1 MDYFDD
7 YDWCEPEY
15 RGQAD
20 EIVSNA
26 IRQLEELV
34 SDDAKIMLQEYHD
47 LETRKLEL
55 EREIHKLESQK
66 HKSEE
71 DLKDQIA
78 LYERMDMEDLPRGF
92 VNKIVDSL
100 IGDFKIG
107 DYVWTIGT
115 EYRSFECPL
124 CHGKGVVFAKI
135 GENQDFE
142 IKCPKCDGY
151 KKISKLSYYAQK
163 RKIERF
169 EISLSFNSDNRMWV
183 VDEDHIVFYDGNYNR
198 NKNGLY
204 KTEQEAIDAAT
215 KKNAEVGNKPH

>member
-7 YDWCEPEY
+7 YDWCEPEN

-34 SDDAKIMLQEYHD
+34 SDDAKIMLQEYHG

-55 EREIHKLESQK
+55 EREIHKLESKK

-92 VNKIVDSL
+92 VNKIVGSL

-107 DYVWTIGT
+107 DYVWTINT
-115 EYRSFECPL
+115 EYKTFECPL

-135 GENQDFE
+135 GEKTDFE
-142 IKCPKCDGY
+142 INCPKCNGY

-169 EISLSFNSDNRMWV
+169 NISISFNSYNRMWV
-183 VDEDHIVFYDGNYNR
+183 ADEDHIIFYDGNSNR
-198 NKNGLY
+198 NTNGLY
-204 KTEQEAIDAAT
+204 KTEQEASEAAA
-215 KKNAEVGNKPH
+215 KKNAEMENKLR

>member
-1 MDYFDD
+1 MRYFEDYS
-7 YDWCEPEY
+7 WCEPEAES
-15 RGQAD
+15 QAD
-20 EIVSNA
+20 QIVSSA
-26 IRQLEELV
+26 IEQLKDLV
-34 SDDAKIMLQEYHD
+34 SDSTKASMKEYQD
-47 LETRKLEL
+47 LEARKIKLQREVNEL
-55 EREIHKLESQK
+55 EYKK

-71 DLKDQIA
+71 ELKDQIA

-142 IKCPKCDGY
+142 IKCPKCNGY
-151 KKISKLSYYAQK
+151 KKISKLSYHVQK

-183 VDEDHIVFYDGNYNR
+183 ADEDHIVFYDGNYNR
-198 NKNGLY
+198 NTNGLY

-215 KKNAEVGNKPH
+215 KKNAEVENKLH